1 MGILISKDDPEILHY
16 SCWAL
21 AFLTDGP
28 NEIIQEIVEAGLV
41 PRLISLLDHNESAV
55 VTPVL
60 KAIRNIAA
68 GNELDEIGCVFT
80 GAI

>member
-1 MGILISKDDPEILHY
+1 MGILISNDDPETLHY

-41 PRLISLLDHNESAV
+41 PRLISLLNHNEGAV

-68 GNELDEIGCVFT
+68 GNELEIGCVFAA